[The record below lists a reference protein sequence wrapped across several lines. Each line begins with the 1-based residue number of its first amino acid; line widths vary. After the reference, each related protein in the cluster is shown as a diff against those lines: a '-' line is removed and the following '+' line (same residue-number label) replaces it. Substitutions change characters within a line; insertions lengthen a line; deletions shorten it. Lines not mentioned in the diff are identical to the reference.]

1 MYLTYDQSVSVYKR
15 RHILEFF
22 LGLDRARTGRYK
34 TGKSRMSKK
43 IRAFFTKSIEVG
55 YLTESLISEY
65 GLGAW
70 IRQELAF
77 GGIPSDETTGQ
88 FTHMYR
94 KQLLH

>member
-1 MYLTYDQSVSVYKR
+1 MSVYKR

-34 TGKSRMSKK
+34 HGRSRIPRK
-43 IRAFFTKSIEVG
+43 IKVFFEKLFKVG

-70 IRQELAF
+70 LRQELAF
-77 GGIPSDETTGQ
+77 GIPSDETEHFAQ
-88 FTHMYR
+88 LAR
-94 KQLLH
+94 KQLL